1 MYNIGIFA
9 KFGDLSYLLKNK
21 IIREILL
28 IQRNFVD
35 LLIQKTEELKNKIKY
50 ITLRNASD

>member
-9 KFGDLSYLLKNK
+9 KFGGLPYLLKNK

-28 IQRNFVD
+28 VEKI
-35 LLIQKTEELKNKIKY
+35 KELKIK
-50 ITLRNASD
+50 